1 MNATAQCDGAPCCC
15 PGEQRLHLQRFS
27 VTPSSDWSDWSDC
40 MNNILTQVEPQLEES
55 PGERRG
61 SRAYQI
67 FPEVNKDEDSCP
79 ENILYRRE
87 RLPSIVV
94 EPTELEGGST
104 RWPKLCPSGSSLE
117 EGEETGCSADPTEQD
132 STAEPEYGSQS
143 ASKASKTNN
152 LGGPEVLPHSI
163 PESDVPVPP
172 DPADLPH
179 PP

>member
-1 MNATAQCDGAPCCC
+1 MSCIPAS
-15 PGEQRLHLQRFS
+15 HS
-27 VTPSSDWSDWSDC
+27 

-152 LGGPEVLPHSI
+152 VTSLSQCRENGR
-163 PESDVPVPP
+163 ESSYQYKRELKEK
-172 DPADLPH
+172 AFFLNCG
-179 PP
+179 